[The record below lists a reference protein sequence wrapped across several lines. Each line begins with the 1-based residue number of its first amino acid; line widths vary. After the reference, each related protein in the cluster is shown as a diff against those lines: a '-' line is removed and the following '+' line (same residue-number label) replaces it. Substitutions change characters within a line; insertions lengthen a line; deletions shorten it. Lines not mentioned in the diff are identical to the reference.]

1 MSHEDPAF
9 VPVPGPDGE
18 ADGDPS
24 PAEKAAPVDR
34 ASQRSDLVL
43 PTSARAWI
51 VPVVIL
57 AVIALTAGWQLLG
70 LWPTIAGIAGL
81 LIVVGAVTKW
91 RQGSRPN
98 LSAVGLPD
106 WSSSRK
112 PGGTPKRDRRR
123 RSPSGG
129 GGGRGGGGGSA
140 KTRPPAGG
148 GRNPLLPFSKRTP
161 KGPQPARAPRPPA
174 HKAPKGGSSGGSGK
188 TSKSGGKI
196 NWKRTWR
203 QTRKVSKFLATP
215 LMLIVAGGVEMY
227 QQLRNQEAAPPRE
240 PAPLPEEDAQPAAP
254 KPEEPI
260 PVPGPKVDRPTAR
273 PSSPSSRPTSIGVC
287 MSAPVQAAVD
297 AIHDNISGAV
307 FSNMA
312 DFTAFVS
319 SLDVLL
325 EALHESLG
333 TVNAKFTDDE
343 PVDPRVVD
351 HLEEVRAMLL
361 APLELARDAGAVFG
375 AAHEADLE
383 RLDNPRAGEEKLDY
397 SQQ

>member
-1 MSHEDPAF
+1 MSAEDPAF
-9 VPVPGPDGE
+9 VPVEPPPED
-18 ADGDPS
+18 DPS

-34 ASQRSDLVL
+34 SSGRPDAAL
-43 PTSARAWI
+43 PTPARAWI
-51 VPVVIL
+51 VPIAIL

-70 LWPTIAGIAGL
+70 LWPMIAGIVGL
-81 LIVVGAVTKW
+81 LILIGAVTKW

-98 LSAVGLPD
+98 LSGVGLPD
-106 WSSSRK
+106 WRPSRK
-112 PGGTPKRDRRR
+112 PGDKSKGSRRQ
-123 RSPSGG
+123 
-129 GGGRGGGGGSA
+129 
-140 KTRPPAGG
+140 RPPAGG
-148 GRNPLLPFSKRTP
+148 GGVPRASKAGSPTGGGKSLLFRPTTRTP
-161 KGPQPARAPRPPA
+161 KSPQPGRAPRPPA
-174 HKAPKGGSSGGSGK
+174 PRPPKGGGSGGSGK
-188 TSKSGGKI
+188 ASKGPKT
-196 NWKRTWR
+196 NWKRHWR
-203 QTRKVSKFLATP
+203 RTRKVGRFLATP

-227 QQLRNQEAAPPRE
+227 QQLRNQEAAQPRE
-240 PAPLPEEDAQPAAP
+240 PAAPPEEDAQPAP
-254 KPEEPI
+254 PQPEEPT

-273 PSSPSSRPTSIGVC
+273 PSSPSSRPTSTGVC
-287 MSAPVQAAVD
+287 MSAPIQAAVD

-319 SLDVLL
+319 SLDALL